1 MDLDIEELQK
11 LFEQAQNAKA
21 KVRLSERNVVELV
34 SKLQELQLLDNDLLH
49 TVSGKEYITQDELK
63 REIELEIQRLGRVAL
78 VDLSGTLGVELIHCE
93 RQAQQIVQ
101 NDASLSLVQ
110 GEILSS
116 NYWDSIAEEINESL
130 EVSGQMSVGE
140 LARRFS
146 VGAELI
152 TNVLSARLGTSIHG
166 KLEGGQLY
174 TPAFVARI
182 RSTVR
187 GAVRALMVPTPVSTL
202 WNFLQ
207 QQMREGDEGPT
218 TKVTGD
224 GGLFQSV
231 LHQLIADGE
240 VKGSLRG
247 GNAVYTPAVFAGA
260 QRGSVEAFYSQNGH
274 ITYDTLR
281 KLNVP
286 QPKQYLQEM
295 YKDGVALDSV
305 FVHPSTISQLD
316 AVAEEAIAGNT
327 WFDALPLVPSSIEAT
342 DAAKLVTLCPTVQ
355 RALKDDAAI
364 ILADTCVISTTF
376 IKDLF
381 EKSENLARDL
391 AKKKEANKKPNK
403 VAPQSVSEE
412 TISGSLNSG
421 TEAAVEGGVSAQV
434 KGGRRKKGNQSSG
447 TTRPEA
453 EVETVSTKEGKGK
466 RRGSKSKGEKQFGE
480 TGTNVSKGSKG
491 GAIGIGANTAH
502 DEDDTFTLEF
512 LASKI
517 LEWFPDLESAG
528 VEEDEDGVLIRALAE
543 LIRPRVVAAAI
554 QAKRAL
560 FSAQA
565 EDRRRRMDTLQHK
578 IDEIYSNFQLYSKA
592 LELFEDNGKTG
603 VVLHR
608 HLLRTTGAE
617 LVDLF
622 LITQGE
628 DGMVDNEVA
637 RTDIKGTEPLSSLQ
651 RMSLAKSLSGHT
663 LSVKAS
669 EMVESLEG
677 KNVDAFER
685 AFEAVVTESGLR
697 LKKLDKKSE
706 RALMFSYRKD
716 LALQV
721 ENETDWVA
729 LLPKVVGL
737 LFVQVH
743 SRALQAPGRAVSA
756 AILRLKGSI
765 ADDVFEVLM
774 EYHKCTVQLL
784 SLQAA
789 ANSKESDTPNEVIT
803 KQEELEMLV
812 PKLKTIVSSSSSS
825 ASTTND
831 RQ

>member
-1 MDLDIEELQK
+1 MDFDLEELQK
-11 LFEQAQNAKA
+11 LFEQTQNAKA

-49 TVSGKEYITQDELK
+49 TVSGKEYITQDELR
-63 REIELEIQRLGRVAL
+63 REIESEIQRLERVAL

-93 RQAQQIVQ
+93 RQVQQIVQ
-101 NDASLSLVQ
+101 SNPSLSLVQ

-116 NYWDSIAEEINESL
+116 SYWDSIAEEINESL
-130 EVSGQMSVGE
+130 EVAGQISVGE
-140 LARRFS
+140 LARRFT

-182 RSTVR
+182 RATVR
-187 GAVRALMVPTPVSTL
+187 GAVRALTVPTPVTTL

-218 TKVTGD
+218 AKVTGD

-260 QRGSVEAFYSQNGH
+260 QRGSVEAFFSQNGH
-274 ITYDTLR
+274 ITYDALR

-295 YKDGVALDSV
+295 YKDGVALDTI
-305 FVHPSTISQLD
+305 FIHPSTISQLD

-327 WFDALPLVPSSIEAT
+327 WFDALPLVPPSAGAT
-342 DAAKLVTLCPTVQ
+342 DAAELVTLCPTVQ
-355 RALKDDAAI
+355 RALKDGTAI
-364 ILADTCVISTTF
+364 ILADTCVISTAF
-376 IKDLF
+376 VKDLF
-381 EKSENLARDL
+381 EKSENLAREL
-391 AKKKEANKKPNK
+391 AKKKDANKKSNK
-403 VAPQSVSEE
+403 VAPQSISEGVS
-412 TISGSLNSG
+412 GNLNSG
-421 TEAAVEGGVSAQV
+421 TEPGIEDGVSGQS
-434 KGGRRKKGNQSSG
+434 KGGRRRKGNQSSG
-447 TTRPEA
+447 TTRPSTD
-453 EVETVSTKEGKGK
+453 VETVITKEGKGK
-466 RRGSKSKGEKQFGE
+466 RRGGKSKGEKQLGE
-480 TGTNVSKGSKG
+480 PVTSVSKGSKSG
-491 GAIGIGANTAH
+491 VGGIGANTTH
-502 DEDDTFTLEF
+502 DEDDIFTLEF
-512 LASKI
+512 LSSKI

-528 VEEDEDGVLIRALAE
+528 VEEEEDGILVRALAE
-543 LIRPRVVAAAI
+543 LLRPKVVAAAI
-554 QAKRAL
+554 QAKQAL

-578 IDEIYSNFQLYSKA
+578 IDEVYSNFQLFSKA
-592 LELFEDNGKTG
+592 LELFEDNEKIG
-603 VVLHR
+603 VILHR

-622 LITQGE
+622 LISQGE
-628 DGMVDNEVA
+628 DDMVDNEDA
-637 RTDIKGTEPLSSLQ
+637 RTDIKGAEPLSSLQ
-651 RMSLAKSLSGHT
+651 RMSLAKSLTGHK
-663 LSVKAS
+663 LSAKAL
-669 EMVESLEG
+669 ELVESLEG

-706 RALMFSYRKD
+706 RALLFSYRKG
-716 LALQV
+716 LASQV
-721 ENETDWVA
+721 EDETDSVA

-756 AILRLKGSI
+756 AILRLKGTI
-765 ADDVFEVLM
+765 ADDLFEVLM

-789 ANSKESDTPNEVIT
+789 TNSEENDTSNEVTT
-803 KQEELEMLV
+803 KQEGLENLI
-812 PKLKTIVSSSSSS
+812 PKLKSIVLSSSSP

-831 RQ
+831 KQ

>member
-1 MDLDIEELQK
+1 MDFDLEELQK
-11 LFEQAQNAKA
+11 LFEQTQNAKA

-49 TVSGKEYITQDELK
+49 TVSGKEYITQDELR
-63 REIELEIQRLGRVAL
+63 REIESEIQRLERVAL

-93 RQAQQIVQ
+93 RQVQQIVQ
-101 NDASLSLVQ
+101 SNPSLSLVQ

-116 NYWDSIAEEINESL
+116 SYWDSIAEEINESL
-130 EVSGQMSVGE
+130 EVAGQISVGE
-140 LARRFS
+140 LARRFT

-182 RSTVR
+182 RATVR
-187 GAVRALMVPTPVSTL
+187 GAVRALTVPTPVTTL

-218 TKVTGD
+218 AKVTGD

-260 QRGSVEAFYSQNGH
+260 QRGSVEAFFSQNGH
-274 ITYDTLR
+274 ITYDALR

-295 YKDGVALDSV
+295 YKDGVALDTI
-305 FVHPSTISQLD
+305 FIHPSTISQLD

-327 WFDALPLVPSSIEAT
+327 WFDALPLVPPSAGAT
-342 DAAKLVTLCPTVQ
+342 DAAELVTLCPTVQ
-355 RALKDDAAI
+355 RALKDGTAI
-364 ILADTCVISTTF
+364 ILADTCVISTAF
-376 IKDLF
+376 VKDLF
-381 EKSENLARDL
+381 EKSENLAREL
-391 AKKKEANKKPNK
+391 AKKKDANKKSNK
-403 VAPQSVSEE
+403 VAPQSISEGVS
-412 TISGSLNSG
+412 GNLNSG
-421 TEAAVEGGVSAQV
+421 TEPGIEDGVSGQS
-434 KGGRRKKGNQSSG
+434 KGGRRRKGNQSSG
-447 TTRPEA
+447 TTRPSTD
-453 EVETVSTKEGKGK
+453 VETVITKEGKGK
-466 RRGSKSKGEKQFGE
+466 RRGGKSKGEKQLGE
-480 TGTNVSKGSKG
+480 AVTSVSKGSKSG
-491 GAIGIGANTAH
+491 VGGIGANTTH
-502 DEDDTFTLEF
+502 DEDDIFTLEF
-512 LASKI
+512 LSSKI

-528 VEEDEDGVLIRALAE
+528 VEEEEDGILVRALAE
-543 LIRPRVVAAAI
+543 LLRPKVVAAAI
-554 QAKRAL
+554 QAKQAL

-578 IDEIYSNFQLYSKA
+578 IDEVYSNFQLFSKA
-592 LELFEDNGKTG
+592 LELFEDNEKIG
-603 VVLHR
+603 VILHR

-622 LITQGE
+622 LISQGE
-628 DGMVDNEVA
+628 DDMVDNEDA
-637 RTDIKGTEPLSSLQ
+637 RTDIKGAEPLSSLQ
-651 RMSLAKSLSGHT
+651 RMSLAKSLTGHK
-663 LSVKAS
+663 LSAKAL
-669 EMVESLEG
+669 ELVESLEG

-706 RALMFSYRKD
+706 RALLFSYRKG
-716 LALQV
+716 LASQV
-721 ENETDWVA
+721 EDETDSVA

-756 AILRLKGSI
+756 AILRLKGTI
-765 ADDVFEVLM
+765 ADDLFEVLM

-789 ANSKESDTPNEVIT
+789 TNSEENDTSNEVTT
-803 KQEELEMLV
+803 KQEGLENLI
-812 PKLKTIVSSSSSS
+812 PKLKSIVLSSSSP

-831 RQ
+831 KQ